1 MFSLND
7 PDLDVESLIEGR
19 YTAPDEACENEE
31 MRKLIKD
38 ALGNLPE
45 DQRMAIVLREYQDL
59 SYDEI
64 AAALNCS
71 LGAVKS
77 KIHRA
82 RQNIKDIL
90 VEMEVA

>member
-1 MFSLND
+1 MFSLSD
-7 PDLDVESLIEGR
+7 PDLDVENLIGGN
-19 YTAPDEACENEE
+19 YTAPDEAYENEE
-31 MRKLIKD
+31 MRKLIQD

-82 RQNIKDIL
+82 RQSLRDIL
-90 VEMEVA
+90 VEMEVT